1 MRDAPDNRPYD
12 LKRKNALQ
20 KAKAGVP
27 GSLTAE
33 EARIVHRVKQSTK
46 EKNKKQRERVAN
58 ATYRHS
64 SIVQSLNRQN
74 DTLKQELMRVNR
86 ENKAF
91 KARDEERNA
100 YLTSLE
106 DFVESNPNVASVRR
120 QYG

>member
-1 MRDAPDNRPYD
+1 
-12 LKRKNALQ
+12 
-20 KAKAGVP
+20 
-27 GSLTAE
+27 
-33 EARIVHRVKQSTK
+33 
-46 EKNKKQRERVAN
+46 
-58 ATYRHS
+58 
-64 SIVQSLNRQN
+64 
-74 DTLKQELMRVNR
+74 MRVNR